1 MATPFSSDTTHAPE
15 TPGVTLA
22 ATARESAVT
31 LPAIG
36 QGSWHMGENR
46 APRRDEVHALQ
57 YGLDL
62 GMTLIDTAEMYA
74 DGGAEEIVGEALRGR
89 RDEAFVVSKVYPW
102 NAGRHDAVAACE
114 RSLKRL
120 GTDHLDLYL
129 LHWPGN
135 VPLEETLEAFEHL
148 QAQGKIRR
156 YGVSNFDLDDMH
168 ALHAVPGGDACT
180 VNQVLYHL
188 GSRGIE
194 HSLLPWQRQHG
205 LPTMAY
211 CPLAQG
217 GQELD
222 HPEVRA
228 IADELG
234 VSPAQV
240 LLAWATRPA
249 PAGQSDVIA
258 IPKAVQ
264 PAHVEANAAAMQL
277 TLDNASIARLNAA
290 FPAPTEPVTLDI
302 V

>member
-1 MATPFSSDTTHAPE
+1 MVKPLSPDTPS
-15 TPGVTLA
+15 VTLS
-22 ATARESAVT
+22 ATAREPAVA

-57 YGLDL
+57 HGLDL

-89 RDEAFVVSKVYPW
+89 RDEAFLVSKVYPW
-102 NAGRHDAVAACE
+102 NAGRQDAIAACE
-114 RSLKRL
+114 RSLQRL
-120 GTDHLDLYL
+120 GTDYLDLYL
-129 LHWPGN
+129 LHWPGS
-135 VPLEETLEAFEHL
+135 VPLEETLEAFEYL

-156 YGVSNFDLDDMH
+156 YGVSNFDVDDMQS
-168 ALHAVPGGDACT
+168 LHAVPGGDACS

-194 HSLLPWQRQHG
+194 HSLLPWQRDQG

-217 GQELD
+217 GRELK

-228 IADELG
+228 IADAFG

-240 LLAWATRPA
+240 LLAWATRPTSD
-249 PAGQSDVIA
+249 GQRDVIA

-264 PAHVEANAAAMQL
+264 PAHVEANAAAMRL
-277 TLDNASIARLNAA
+277 TLDDASLARLDAA
-290 FPAPTEPVTLDI
+290 FPAPSRKPPLDI